1 MYAWDK
7 ALNRACAGTC
17 NIYSETD
24 PIPGHT
30 SFNNRYQF
38 CTRSIDQNVTYAEHL
53 ILASP
58 SPFTVWNTCICTV
71 IETLSFYCCFHS
83 ALLCTFM
90 LFMLEIVYTLRIS
103 HDGVQCNL
111 ELEIAKLS
119 MTKGASFQ
127 HVRLHTH
134 TCVWTVH
141 GSWTMDC
148 RLPSWNCSSMEDITC
163 YFVSKSQCNPRH
175 PVCVSPPLWEH
186 AEYAT
191 FKRNC
196 NPWYSRHPHKLSVAT
211 AISSIENK
219 ERD

>member
-1 MYAWDK
+1 MHQVYQSK
-7 ALNRACAGTC
+7 CHLCRAS
-17 NIYSETD
+17 NPSKSL
-24 PIPGHT
+24 PIH
-30 SFNNRYQF
+30 
-38 CTRSIDQNVTYAEHL
+38 CLKH
-53 ILASP
+53 
-58 SPFTVWNTCICTV
+58 ICTV

-141 GSWTMDC
+141 GSWTTDC

-163 YFVSKSQCNPRH
+163 YFVSKSPNLVEKTVENASNEEFISMKQQVTSQVNEICRKCRCLELTPAKLVNFKTVMPQATLWTFLEA
-175 PVCVSPPLWEH
+175 VCSLLFCGE
-186 AEYAT
+186 
-191 FKRNC
+191 C
-196 NPWYSRHPHKLSVAT
+196 L
-211 AISSIENK
+211 
-219 ERD
+219 